1 MRLHRLAISLLA
13 LIQALA
19 VLPALAQ
26 DQAVPATGQE
36 AAVTPAPIAA
46 PAAAPAVEPPLAQP
60 EPSVEP
66 KAAQPEPAVPADP
79 VVATIR
85 EKLADPAVTKDANP
99 GDAAALQAFYAA
111 RSEPPLW
118 ITEMGFSAKGQE
130 AIFEIEKAGDWGLD
144 AAAFDLPPPGEMPAN
159 AEAQALAEIKLALA
173 ILKYARHA
181 RGGRVT
187 PLEVSKLYDQR
198 PPLRDPSSVLAEIA
212 AAETPDTYLVSLQ
225 PKHEE
230 FQRLRAALLKAR
242 GQDSGTAAPLE
253 PEANAA
259 EVGEKKDEAAAD
271 ESKPAKPASEKD
283 IKRIL
288 LNMERWRWLPENL
301 GDVYVWNNS
310 PEFMV
315 YVVKNGKPIYADK
328 ILVGTPRYATPVFS
342 DEMETIVFNPDWIAP
357 PTVVKENVLP
367 HLRAGNYGVLKTHK
381 LSVSYNGSPVNAAK
395 VNWSKV
401 NGLSYTFS
409 QKGGPG
415 NNLGKAKFLFPNAH
429 IVYMHDTLPVRKK
442 YFKEKVRMIGH
453 ECVRMEKPDKFA
465 EVLLAESDGM
475 SAEKVQALWDGGI
488 NGTVNLKKKL
498 PVHMVYFTATVD
510 ENGKMSTFTDV
521 YGLDRKLALALF
533 KDAGGFPEAA
543 PDKSTEAVVSSSRS
557 SRPRASSGTGIA
569 GSVGFFD

>member
-1 MRLHRLAISLLA
+1 
-13 LIQALA
+13 
-19 VLPALAQ
+19 
-26 DQAVPATGQE
+26 
-36 AAVTPAPIAA
+36 
-46 PAAAPAVEPPLAQP
+46 
-60 EPSVEP
+60 
-66 KAAQPEPAVPADP
+66 
-79 VVATIR
+79 
-85 EKLADPAVTKDANP
+85 
-99 GDAAALQAFYAA
+99 
-111 RSEPPLW
+111 
-118 ITEMGFSAKGQE
+118 
-130 AIFEIEKAGDWGLD
+130 
-144 AAAFDLPPPGEMPAN
+144 
-159 AEAQALAEIKLALA
+159 
-173 ILKYARHA
+173 
-181 RGGRVT
+181 
-187 PLEVSKLYDQR
+187 
-198 PPLRDPSSVLAEIA
+198 
-212 AAETPDTYLVSLQ
+212 
-225 PKHEE
+225 
-230 FQRLRAALLKAR
+230 
-242 GQDSGTAAPLE
+242 
-253 PEANAA
+253 
-259 EVGEKKDEAAAD
+259 
-271 ESKPAKPASEKD
+271 
-283 IKRIL
+283 
-288 LNMERWRWLPENL
+288 
-301 GDVYVWNNS
+301 
-310 PEFMV
+310 MV

>member
-1 MRLHRLAISLLA
+1 M
-13 LIQALA
+13 
-19 VLPALAQ
+19 
-26 DQAVPATGQE
+26 PATGQE

-46 PAAAPAVEPPLAQP
+46 PAATPAAEPPLAQP
-60 EPSVEP
+60 EPAVEP
-66 KAAQPEPAVPADP
+66 TLAQPEPAVPADP
-79 VVATIR
+79 VVAIVR

-99 GDAAALQAFYAA
+99 GDAAALQAFYAV
-111 RSEPPLW
+111 RTEPPLW

-144 AAAFDLPPPGEMPAN
+144 ATAFDLPPPGEMPAN

-173 ILKYARHA
+173 ILKYARQA

-187 PLEVSKLYDQR
+187 PIEVSKLYDQA

-230 FQRLRAALLKAR
+230 FRRLRAALLKAR
-242 GQDSGTAAPLE
+242 GQEEKVAALTELKELE
-253 PEANAA
+253 KSEA
-259 EVGEKKDEAAAD
+259 KDAAASLESDKDKKGAEAD
-271 ESKPAKPASEKD
+271 EKDAKAASEDTPAKPASEKD

-301 GDVYVWNNS
+301 GEVYVWNNS

-367 HLRAGNYGVLKTHK
+367 HLRAGNLGVLRTHK

-395 VNWSKV
+395 INWSKV

-475 SAEKVQALWDGGI
+475 PAEKVQSLWNGGI
-488 NGTVNLKKKL
+488 NGTVNLTRKL

-510 ENGKMSTFTDV
+510 ENGKVSTFTDV

-533 KDAGGFPEAA
+533 KDADGFPEAA
-543 PDKSTEAVVSSSRS
+543 PDKSTEAVVSSSSS